1 MLTALAIIPSLV
13 STGHLPRTALLFRFS
28 MVVTALAFLGLALLL
43 MSYTVNVA
51 RVFDT
56 FWNRFWI

>member
-1 MLTALAIIPSLV
+1 MPRRNKKETEENDEESGGRLGIDTKRSLV
-13 STGHLPRTALLFRFS
+13 
-28 MVVTALAFLGLALLL
+28 ALAFLGLALLL